1 VSSIASCARVHLALE
16 RVEVGVA
23 GRGEVGIAG
32 VELVRRSVERA
43 LARQEKNGRDHPY
56 DPAEGAEAAVVAYE
70 QLRRDALADS
80 PGGGGIGWVL
90 LLREGV
96 AGWIDRGAAGGAA
109 AIPAAAGDHVVAG
122 LPIPPLHVGIV
133 HVLASIALS
142 RREAMSP

>member
-1 VSSIASCARVHLALE
+1 LAARFIRAASSARWHD
-16 RVEVGVA
+16 RK
-23 GRGEVGIAG
+23 
-32 VELVRRSVERA
+32 
-43 LARQEKNGRDHPY
+43 KNGRDHPY